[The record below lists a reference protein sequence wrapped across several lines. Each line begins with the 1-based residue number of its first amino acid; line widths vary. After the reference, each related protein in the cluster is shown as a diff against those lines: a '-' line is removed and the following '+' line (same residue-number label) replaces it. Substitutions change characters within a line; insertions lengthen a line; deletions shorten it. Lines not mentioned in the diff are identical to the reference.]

1 MKKYLFLLCSLV
13 ISSVAFAANSENAS
27 VTSLKANTLSESFL
41 PVCKFSISNPTGV
54 IHNPSPN
61 YGTTYGFSVLL
72 SCPQEKDVTATV
84 SVHIGKDIVANE
96 IVTIKA
102 GKKSEACNGIEVNK
116 EYIGQKYYLTVE

>member
-41 PVCKFSISNPTGV
+41 PVCKFSISNPTGE
-54 IHNPSPN
+54 IR
-61 YGTTYGFSVLL
+61 GTSTGNGVTYNFSVLL

-102 GKKSEACNGIEVNK
+102 GMKSEACGGIKVNR
-116 EYIGQKYYLTVE
+116 EYVGQKYYLTVE

>member
-41 PVCKFSISNPTGV
+41 PVCKFSISKPTGV
-54 IHNPSPN
+54 IYDTSSG
-61 YGTTYGFSVLL
+61 GTTYGFSVLL

-102 GKKSEACNGIEVNK
+102 GQKSEICKGINVNR
-116 EYIGQKYYLTVE
+116 EYVGQKYYLTVE